1 MILHAIINE
10 YDIFTVW
17 ENNVSNK
24 YQKFNGGIIEYAII
38 NEQKQLVRLHSTDP
52 YNYLKQEFNPY
63 SIIK

>member
-17 ENNVSNK
+17 ENNVTNK
-24 YQKFNGGIIEYAII
+24 YQKFNGGIIEFAII